1 MREYD
6 KKVAKDRN
14 LNDFCAM
21 MFAAV
26 MNNASQFGILNMRH
40 SVFGAILGALALS
53 ATSAFAST
61 VLEPTT
67 LDFEGG
73 ASVYP
78 RAAGSTATVDGYILE
93 DLNIGSGN
101 CRAGDCTH
109 ESGQGVLLTLRRTMN
124 EVFNFDSFWFS
135 SQGNGN
141 SGDNYVSVTAF
152 TGGPGTYV
160 KGQTIDF
167 FFGRTFAEIL
177 SEDGAT
183 VIHVEGEAP
192 TPGNSSDCRNNG
204 ICKQYGYSVG
214 LGAGFDNVTKI
225 EFSALATGNN
235 RLDDFGV
242 ARQVAAVPLPAAGWL
257 LIAGLGGLVAARRR
271 RT

>member
-1 MREYD
+1 M
-6 KKVAKDRN
+6 KLWK
-14 LNDFCAM
+14 
-21 MFAAV
+21 
-26 MNNASQFGILNMRH
+26 
-40 SVFGAILGALALS
+40 FGAFFGAVALCAS
-53 ATSAFAST
+53 SAFAAT
-61 VLEPTT
+61 VLETTT

-73 ASVYP
+73 PSVYP

-93 DLNIGSGN
+93 DLNMNSGN

-109 ESGQGVLLTLRRTMN
+109 ESGQGVLLTLTRTMN

-160 KGQTIDF
+160 EGETIDF
-167 FFGRTFAEIL
+167 FFGRTFAEVFA
-177 SEDGAT
+177 EDDAIVT
-183 VIHVEGEAP
+183 HVEGEAP

-204 ICKQYGYSVG
+204 ICKQYGYSVL
-214 LGAGFDNVTKI
+214 LGTAFDNVTRVQ
-225 EFSALATGNN
+225 FSSLASGNN

-242 ARQVAAVPLPAAGWL
+242 ARVVAAVPLPAAGWL
-257 LIAGLGGLVAARRR
+257 LIAGLGGLVVARRR
-271 RT
+271 RR